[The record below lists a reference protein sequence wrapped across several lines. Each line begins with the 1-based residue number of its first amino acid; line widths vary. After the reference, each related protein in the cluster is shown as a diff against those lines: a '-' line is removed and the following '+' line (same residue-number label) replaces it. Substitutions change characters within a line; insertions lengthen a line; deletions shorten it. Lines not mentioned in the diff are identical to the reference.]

1 MDERVAFFK
10 LDNAALDDRP
20 AAKSIAAAPSR
31 RPAAAPKKQPVAAP
45 KRVAA
50 GANGSGPV
58 AACRPPSLPPS
69 IQIRTGKSSSRNG
82 KRFTAKS

>member
-20 AAKSIAAAPSR
+20 AAKSVAAAPSR
-31 RPAAAPKKQPVAAP
+31 SPAAAPKKQPIAAP

-58 AACRPPSLPPS
+58 RRMQAALA
-69 IQIRTGKSSSRNG
+69 
-82 KRFTAKS
+82 TAVNRDPDWKEF